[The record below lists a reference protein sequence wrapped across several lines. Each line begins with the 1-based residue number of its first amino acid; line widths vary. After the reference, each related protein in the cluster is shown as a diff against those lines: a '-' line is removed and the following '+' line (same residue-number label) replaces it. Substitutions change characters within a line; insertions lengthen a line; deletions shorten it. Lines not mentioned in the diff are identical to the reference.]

1 MHSLHTVL
9 AFTKI
14 MSVNACSTSSQEMLY
29 RFKYHFLCYFYST
42 VPPSKLIKKE
52 YLPLKTVDGTLLEKK
67 IIISYITLPLNH
79 KV

>member
-1 MHSLHTVL
+1 
-9 AFTKI
+9 
-14 MSVNACSTSSQEMLY
+14 MLY
-29 RFKYHFLCYFYST
+29 RFKYHFLCYLYST